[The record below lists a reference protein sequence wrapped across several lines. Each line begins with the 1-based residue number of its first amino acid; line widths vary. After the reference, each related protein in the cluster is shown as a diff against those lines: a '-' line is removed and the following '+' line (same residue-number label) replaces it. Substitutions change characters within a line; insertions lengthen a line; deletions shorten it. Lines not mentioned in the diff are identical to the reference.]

1 MGCCGGTN
9 ALEDVAPVET
19 KAGMEGV
26 ESLEKASLLT
36 KIVRFLGSWPVLAV
50 GGLSL
55 VASFFL
61 MDRGCDHAL
70 RSVCWYDPA
79 FLSVVLCGLPLLASA
94 LRSLAV
100 DRQIR
105 SSLLIT
111 CAMISCLAI
120 GQVFA
125 AGEVA
130 FIMALGGKLEDW
142 TVQRAR
148 RGLRTLVSLVPATA
162 RKVVTCPKCR
172 AKGIFFSDIPVA
184 EVKVGD
190 GLVIRNGET
199 IPVDGVVTEGETT
212 VDQSTMT
219 GESVPIPKR
228 IGDAVYSGT
237 LNRLGEVTVRAT
249 KIGADSTLQKL
260 VKMVRAAQSKQA
272 PMQRIADK
280 WAAILVPLALAIAVL
295 TFVGC
300 WLVLGD
306 VHTALIRG
314 VTIMVVFC
322 PCALALSTPTAVMA
336 AIGQATKYGVI
347 VKSGEAL
354 EKMGSVTLA
363 LFDKTGTLQAGD
375 ALRPGARE
383 TVSALQATGV
393 GTIML
398 SGDHEEVAR
407 RFAAEAGIREVK
419 FECLPE
425 DKSRIVE
432 ERQSAGEVV
441 MMVGDG
447 VNDAIAL
454 KLADVGVAMG
464 GMGTDI
470 AQEYADVSLTTD
482 DLTKITYLR
491 RLSVACVK
499 LIKTNIA
506 ISMAINAVAIV
517 CSVLGVLGPVSGA
530 LVHNCGSVLVVLNA
544 ALLYDR
550 KFDSRDRLQCRAS

>member
-1 MGCCGGTN
+1 MGCCGGRRSDEDAGTGAVSPVDR
-9 ALEDVAPVET
+9 ALGLA
-19 KAGMEGV
+19 
-26 ESLEKASLLT
+26 
-36 KIVRFLGSWPVLAV
+36 GSWPVLVA

-55 VASFFL
+55 LASFL
-61 MDRGCDHAL
+61 LTGKGCGHGAAHA
-70 RSVCWYDPA
+70 VWYDPA
-79 FLSVVLCGLPLLASA
+79 FVAVFLCGLPILHSA
-94 LRSLAV
+94 FRALV
-100 DRQIR
+100 DDRRIR
-105 SSLLIT
+105 SSLLIS
-111 CAMISCLAI
+111 CAMLACLAV

-130 FIMALGGKLEDW
+130 FIMALGEKLEDW
-142 TVQRAR
+142 TLGRAK
-148 RGLRTLVSLVPATA
+148 RGLHTLVSLVPATA
-162 RKVVTCPKCR
+162 RRVVTCPKCR
-172 AKGIFFSDIPVA
+172 AQGIFFNDIPVQD
-184 EVKVGD
+184 VQVGD
-190 GLVIRNGET
+190 SLIVRNGET

-212 VDQSTMT
+212 VDQSSMT
-219 GESVPIPKR
+219 GESSPIPKR
-228 IGDAVYSGT
+228 IGDEVYSGT
-237 LNRLGEVTVRAT
+237 LNRLGEIVIRAT
-249 KIGADSTLQKL
+249 KVGADSALQKL
-260 VKMVRAAQSKQA
+260 VKMVRLAQSKQA
-272 PMQRIADK
+272 PMQRIADR
-280 WAAILVPLALAIAVL
+280 WAGILVPVALAVAVL

-300 WLVLGD
+300 WLALGD
-306 VHTALIRG
+306 VHVALIRG
-314 VTIMVVFC
+314 VTVMVVFC
-322 PCALALSTPTAVMA
+322 PCALALATPTAVMA

-354 EKMGSVTLA
+354 EKMGSVTFA

-383 TVSALQATGV
+383 TVSALKETGV
-393 GTIML
+393 RTMMI

-407 RFAAEAGIREVK
+407 RFAAAAGVEELK
-419 FECLPE
+419 YECLPE

-432 ERQSAGEVV
+432 ELRSAGETV

-491 RLSVACVK
+491 RLSVACVR
-499 LIKTNIA
+499 LIRANIA

-517 CSVLGVLGPVSGA
+517 CSILGVLGPVSGA

-550 KFDSRDRLQCRAS
+550 KFV